1 MTESYEYQV
10 SIDPKKGLHEL
21 LIDEFP
27 SLKVYLLSSE
37 NNLCSKLKGVMCFWE
52 GDLVARV
59 EVNGTIF
66 LINDHDKK
74 NGVVNDIISDGDIY
88 RFQGI
93 APTGGEQGKKTYLIF
108 TIEKISKKQKSQSY
122 HLKEIFTIKLGENA
136 STGYHWEFETTPG
149 LEILESQYTSDCKP
163 GVAGCGGKRT
173 LVLRGTKKG
182 TQTLTM
188 YNIPPGRGSSPDVE
202 TMVFMIA

>member
-1 MTESYEYQV
+1 M
-10 SIDPKKGLHEL
+10 
-21 LIDEFP
+21 
-27 SLKVYLLSSE
+27 KVYLLSSE
-37 NNLCSKLKGVMCFWE
+37 NNLCSKLEGVVCFWE
-52 GDLVARV
+52 GDLVAEV

-74 NGVVNDIISDGDIY
+74 KGIANDIISDEEIY

-93 APTGGEQGKKTYLIF
+93 APAGGEPGKKTYLIF
-108 TIEKISKKQKSQSY
+108 TIEKISKTPKSKSY

-136 STGYHWEFETTPG
+136 STGYHWEFETSSG
-149 LEILESQYTSDCKP
+149 LEILESQYTNDCAP
-163 GVAGCGGKRT
+163 GLAGCGGKRT

-188 YNIPPGRGSSPDVE
+188 YNIPPGRNSSPNVK
-202 TMVFMIA
+202 TMTFVIV